1 VSQNL
6 GFLFAA
12 FAVTWAGFFVYLFL
26 VHRVISE
33 TRKRL
38 ALIEKEAGSFEQD

>member
-1 VSQNL
+1 VPQNL

-12 FAVTWAGFFVYLFL
+12 FAVTWVGFFLYLFL
-26 VHRVISE
+26 VHRVLSE

-38 ALIEKEAGSFEQD
+38 ALLEKEAASSEGD